1 LGIVQG
7 GFFLKE
13 KPPSFQVSVKSRI
26 ENAVGGE
33 EKGVGDMSWSK
44 NRSERLAGEIQT
56 HIDFETQENI
66 EAGMPPEEARHAA
79 MRKFGN
85 VLLARERSREIW
97 GRLWAERL
105 WQDIRYALRGL
116 RRNPGFAA
124 VALLSLMLGIG
135 ASVALFS
142 VVYGILIAPYPYAK
156 PNEIWAPYVLG
167 PNDQLRGWHRYTRRE
182 FLEIQKL
189 PAFSDAMATDVHQVL
204 MTGDTSTESF
214 YGVFLTGQAFNFI
227 GVKPLL
233 GRTIQP
239 YDIPAGGK
247 PNPVVVLTYGLWR
260 RMFDSDPHAIGKALV
275 LDGVPHTV
283 IGVMPSRFGWW
294 TSEAFWLPMPMDLS
308 DQTRIN
314 AIMRLSP
321 GVTKETAGQQL
332 NELNM
337 HLAQV
342 NPADF
347 PKGKMH
353 TVLRNYMDITQAS
366 GSMKSSLDLLLAA
379 VGLLLLIACVN
390 VANLQLAR
398 MTARSREIAMRM
410 AIGAGRGRLVRQLL
424 TESLLLSLVGGALGV
439 LFSFA
444 VVRTIVAL
452 IPPDNVPNE
461 ARITINGYVLLFSV
475 AVSMLTGI
483 LFGLVP
489 ALRSSNPDLAEALKD
504 GGTGAGGSVR
514 GQATRSGLVV
524 VEIAL
529 SVFLLTGASLAIR
542 TFIDLLHTDP
552 GFQPEKTLTMRVNLQ
567 PDRYPTLDQRN
578 AFNRDLLESILNL
591 PGVQAAAIGNGGMPY
606 SGWES
611 SYSLEGQP
619 RVDGRRVAVSLI
631 SGDYLRTLGIPLKR
645 GRSFTSSEVEN
656 GMHVALINESAAR
669 LWPAGT
675 DPTNRRMQVDALGQ
689 PLKPP
694 VLVAPGIGPEVT
706 IIGVVGDTKNDG
718 LQDATLPAVYLP
730 YTLVAPPER
739 QLAVRTFG
747 EPHDIMNAVRQK
759 IHEMD
764 KGMAMGRP
772 LTIDEMLGNETE
784 QPRFNMALFSGFAA
798 LGLGL
803 AAIGIYSV
811 ISYNVTQRVHEIGVR
826 MALGASRGN
835 ILRWVLG
842 TAARVAA
849 LGLLLGLCGS
859 VALEK
864 SVRFNV
870 FGTAGFDAV
879 SLAAVM
885 IVLSSVALLA
895 AWLPAR
901 RAGKLDPLTA
911 LRHEA

>member
-1 LGIVQG
+1 MI
-7 GFFLKE
+7 
-13 KPPSFQVSVKSRI
+13 
-26 ENAVGGE
+26 
-33 EKGVGDMSWSK
+33 WSK
-44 NRSERLAGEIQT
+44 ERGERLKDEVQA

-66 EAGMPPEEARHAA
+66 EAGMSPEEARLAA
-79 MRKFGN
+79 KRKFGN
-85 VLLARERSREIW
+85 VLLAHERSREIW
-97 GRLWAERL
+97 GWLWAERL

-116 RRNPGFAA
+116 RRNPGFAT

-142 VVYGILIAPYPYAK
+142 VVYGVLIEPYPYAK
-156 PNEIWAPYVLG
+156 PNEIWAPAVLG
-167 PNDQLRGWHRYTRRE
+167 PNDPLRGWHRYTRRE

-189 PAFSDAMATDVHQVL
+189 PAFSDVMATDVHQVL
-204 MTGDTSTESF
+204 MTGDSSTESF
-214 YGVFLTGQAFNFI
+214 YGVFLTGDAFNFI

-260 RMFDSDPHAIGKALV
+260 RLFNGDAHVLGKTLI
-275 LDGVPHTV
+275 LDGVSHTV

-308 DQTRIN
+308 DETPIN
-314 AIMRLSP
+314 AIMRLRP
-321 GVTKETAGQQL
+321 GITKETAEQQL
-332 NELNM
+332 NELNVR
-337 HLAQV
+337 LAQV
-342 NPADF
+342 NPRDF
-347 PKGKMH
+347 PKGQMH
-353 TVLRNYMDITQAS
+353 TVLLNYMDITQAS
-366 GSMKSSLDLLLAA
+366 GPMKSSLNLLLAA

-424 TESLLLSLVGGALGV
+424 TESVLLSFVGGALGV

-444 VVRTIVAL
+444 VVQAIVAL

-461 ARITINGYVLLFSV
+461 ARITINGYVLLFSL

-483 LFGLVP
+483 FFGLVP
-489 ALRSSNPDLAEALKD
+489 ALRSSHPDLADVLKD
-504 GGTGAGGSVR
+504 GGSGAGGSTR

-524 VEIAL
+524 IEIAL
-529 SVFLLTGASLAIR
+529 SVILLTGASLAIR
-542 TFIDLLHTDP
+542 SFIELLRTDP
-552 GFQPEKTLTMRVNLQ
+552 GFQPEKTLTMRVALQ
-567 PDRYPTLDQRN
+567 PDRYPTLEQRN
-578 AFNRDLLESILNL
+578 AFDRDLLESILNL

-611 SYSLEGQP
+611 SYSLEGEP
-619 RVDGRRVAVSLI
+619 RVEGRKVVVSLI
-631 SGDYLRTLGIPLKR
+631 SINYLRTLGIPLKR
-645 GRSFTSSEVEN
+645 GRNFTSAEVEN

-675 DPTNRRMQVDALGQ
+675 DPTNKRMQVDSLGK
-689 PLKPP
+689 PLRPP
-694 VLVAPGIGPEVT
+694 VLSAPGIGPDVT
-706 IIGVVGDTKNDG
+706 VVGVVGDTKNDG
-718 LQDATLPAVYLP
+718 LGDATLPAVYVP

-747 EPHDIMNAVRQK
+747 EPMGILNAVRQT

-764 KGMAMGRP
+764 KGLALGRP
-772 LTIDEMLGNETE
+772 MTIDEMLGHETE

-798 LGLGL
+798 LGLAL
-803 AAIGIYSV
+803 AAIGIYCV

-826 MALGASRGN
+826 MALGASRAD
-835 ILRWVLG
+835 ILKWVLR
-842 TAARVAA
+842 AAAKVAGV
-849 LGLLLGLCGS
+849 GLFIGLCGS
-859 VALEK
+859 IALEK
-864 SVRFNV
+864 LVRFNV
-870 FGTAGFDAV
+870 FGAAKFDVV
-879 SLAAVM
+879 SFAAVM
-885 IVLSSVALLA
+885 VLLSSVALLA
-895 AWLPAR
+895 ACLPAR
-901 RAGKLDPLTA
+901 RAGRLDPVTA